1 MDNPLIN
8 VVELKKWFPVRRGFF
23 TTLVSSEEAHVRAVD
38 GVSFGI
44 DEGTVYGL
52 VGESGCG
59 KTTTGRLTLRLIE
72 PTGGNI
78 YYRGSDIT
86 SIPNEKMKALRR
98 EMQIIFQDPFDSIN
112 PKMTVFDVISEPL
125 NIHAIGGSESER
137 IEVVC
142 RILERVQVVPPQ
154 DYLFRYPH
162 ELSGGQR
169 QRVAIAR
176 ALILNPSFIVAD
188 EPVSMLDVSI
198 RTEVLNLMLD
208 LKTQLKSLT
217 YLFITHDL
225 AISKYV
231 ADQIAVMYL
240 GKIVE
245 HGPTE
250 EVIDNPGHP
259 YTQALLAAVA
269 IPEVRVEDKE
279 IPIKGETPS
288 PVNIPKGCRFNPRCP
303 YAFDKCKQAE
313 PELLEFRPRHFASC
327 YLLEKK

>member
-1 MDNPLIN
+1 MNDLLLNA
-8 VVELKKWFPVRRGFF
+8 VGLKKYFPISKGFL
-23 TTLVSSEEAHVRAVD
+23 TRLTSREEAYVKAVD
-38 GVSFGI
+38 GISFGVE
-44 DEGTVYGL
+44 EGTVYGL

-72 PTGGNI
+72 PTSGSI
-78 YYRGSDIT
+78 YYRGKDIS
-86 SIPNEKMKALRR
+86 SIPDDEMRTLRR
-98 EMQIIFQDPFDSIN
+98 EMQIVFQDPFDSIN

-125 NIHAIGGSESER
+125 NIHSIEASESEK
-137 IEVVC
+137 VDLVSKA
-142 RILERVQVVPPQ
+142 LESVQVVPPQ

-176 ALILNPSFIVAD
+176 ALILRPKFIVAD

-208 LKTQLKSLT
+208 LKTDLGLT

-245 HGPTE
+245 YGPTE
-250 EVIDNPGHP
+250 EIVDNPGHP
-259 YTQALLAAVA
+259 YTQALLVAVPT
-269 IPEVRVEDKE
+269 PEVRAEDKE

-288 PVNIPKGCRFNPRCP
+288 PINIPPGCRFHPRCP
-303 YAFDKCKQAE
+303 YAFNKCRQVE
-313 PELLEFRPRHFASC
+313 PELFEFRAKHFAAC
-327 YLLEKK
+327 YLLEKA

>member
-1 MDNPLIN
+1 MSCML
-8 VVELKKWFPVRRGFF
+8 LKVNDLRKYFPVRKGFMS
-23 TTLVSSEEAHVRAVD
+23 TLASREETFVRAVD
-38 GVSFGI
+38 GVSFEVQ
-44 DEGTVYGL
+44 EGTVYAL

-72 PTGGNI
+72 PTTGTI
-78 YYRGSDIT
+78 YYRDQDIT
-86 SIPNEKMKALRR
+86 AIPDNKMKNFRR

-125 NIHAIGGSESER
+125 NIHGISPGESER
-137 IEVVC
+137 TEI
-142 RILERVQVVPPQ
+142 ISKMLESVQVVPAQ

-176 ALILNPSFIVAD
+176 ALVLNPKFIVAD

-208 LKTQLKSLT
+208 LRRDFKLT

-231 ADQIAVMYL
+231 ADHIAVMYL

-245 HGPTE
+245 DGPTE
-250 EVIDNPGHP
+250 ETINNPGHP
-259 YTQALLAAVA
+259 YTQALLVAVPT
-269 IPEVRVEDKE
+269 PEVRAEDKQ

-303 YAFDKCKQAE
+303 YAFDKCREVE
-313 PELLEFRPRHFASC
+313 PELLEFRPQHFAAC
-327 YLLEKK
+327 HLLQKK